1 METGSVYPVFPTGT
15 TNYDKKEKNA
25 EFIRR
30 KTHIKVAELVD
41 ELQKNI
47 FLECIDEEF
56 IMKLLHGVLR
66 YDAVSMFY
74 LLNHVFD
81 NYAKI
86 DDHLVLK
93 NKKEFEEPQ
102 DLTRPIDVYFSKQ

>member
-1 METGSVYPVFPTGT
+1 
-15 TNYDKKEKNA
+15 
-25 EFIRR
+25 
-30 KTHIKVAELVD
+30 
-41 ELQKNI
+41 
-47 FLECIDEEF
+47 
-56 IMKLLHGVLR
+56 MKLLHGVLR

-102 DLTRPIDVYFSKQ
+102 DLTRPIYVYFSKQ